1 MTLQRWMRQM
11 LVVLRKELKDGAR
24 DRRALVTLVFSAL
37 FTPAL
42 LGFMMN
48 RIADRQR
55 ELEDVRVPVI
65 GIEHA
70 PALVDWLKQ
79 QAGVEIV
86 PGPANAEDAV
96 RDGEEVVVVILP
108 EFAKKFSAASP
119 AEIRIVSDG
128 SRTTSRPKVQRVRGL
143 LQRYN
148 AEIGSMRLI
157 ARGVTPAIATPLQLQ
172 DVEVSSAQQR
182 AAQVLNFIPLFVVLA
197 AFMGGMQI
205 AMDST
210 AGERERGSLEP
221 LLVNP
226 APRSVFVTGK
236 WLAASV
242 GSIFNVVLTTALSLA
257 MLEYIPL
264 QELGIRF
271 RLDAN
276 LIGGLLAT
284 ALPICFLA
292 PAIQAYASSFARSF
306 KEAQSYMG
314 LLIMVPMIPGMLSTL
329 YPMSDKPW
337 LHPVPIIGQQVLLTA
352 VMGGRPVGVLSF
364 VVAAASTLLLALIL
378 VRMTTVLF
386 RKERII
392 FSR

>member
-1 MTLQRWMRQM
+1 M
-11 LVVLRKELKDGAR
+11 LVVLRKELKDGSR
-24 DRRALVTLVFSAL
+24 DRRALVTLMFSAL

-48 RIADRQR
+48 RLADRQR
-55 ELEDVRVPVI
+55 ELEDVRIPVV
-65 GIEHA
+65 GIQYA
-70 PALVDWLKQ
+70 PALVDWLRQ

-86 PGPANAEDAV
+86 PGPTNAEDAV
-96 RDGEEVVVVILP
+96 RAGEDVVVVISP
-108 EFAKKFSAASP
+108 EFAKKFSTSSP
-119 AEIRIVSDG
+119 AEVRIVSDG
-128 SRTTSRPKVQRVRGL
+128 SKTTSRPKVQRVRGL
-143 LQRYN
+143 FQRYSS
-148 AEIGSMRLI
+148 EVGSMRLV
-157 ARGVTPAIATPLQLQ
+157 ARGVAPSIATPLLLQ

-182 AAQVLNFIPLFVVLA
+182 AAQILTFIPLFVVLA

-236 WLAASV
+236 WLAAAAASMLSV
-242 GSIFNVVLTTALSLA
+242 FLTTALSLA
-257 MLEYIPL
+257 MLDYIPL
-264 QELGIRF
+264 QDLGIRF
-271 RLDAN
+271 RLRPEQV
-276 LIGGLLAT
+276 GGLLAA

-292 PAIQAYASSFARSF
+292 PAIQTYASTFARSF

-314 LLIMVPMIPGMLSTL
+314 MLIMIPMIPGMLSTL
-329 YPMSDKPW
+329 YPLGDKPW
-337 LHPVPIIGQQVLLTA
+337 LHPVPIIGQQVLLTS
-352 VMGGRPVGVLSF
+352 VMGGRPVGIMPF
-364 VVAAASTLLLALIL
+364 VIAAASALAVAVIL

-386 RKERII
+386 RRERII

>member
-1 MTLQRWMRQM
+1 MKLQRWTRQM
-11 LVVLRKELKDGAR
+11 LVVLRKELKDASR
-24 DRRALVTLVFSAL
+24 DRRAVITLLFSAL
-37 FTPAL
+37 FTPLL

-48 RIADRQR
+48 RLADRQR
-55 ELEDVRVPVI
+55 ELEDVKVPVV

-70 PALVDWLKQ
+70 PALVDWLRQ

-86 PGPANAEDAV
+86 PGPENAEEAV
-96 RDGEEVVVVILP
+96 RQGEDIVVVISP
-108 EFAKKFSAASP
+108 EFAKKFSSSSP
-119 AEIRIVSDG
+119 AEIKIVSDG
-128 SRTTSRPKVQRVRGL
+128 SRTTSRPKVQRVRAL
-143 LQRYN
+143 FQRYN

-157 ARGVTPAIATPLQLQ
+157 ARGVTPSIASPLQLQ

-182 AAQVLNFIPLFVVLA
+182 AAQILSFIPLFVVLA

-242 GSIFNVVLTTALSLA
+242 GSMLSVFLTTALALL
-257 MLEYIPL
+257 MLDYIPL

-271 RLDAN
+271 RLGTGQ
-276 LIGGLLAT
+276 IGGLLA
-284 ALPICFLA
+284 AAIPICFLA
-292 PAIQAYASSFARSF
+292 PAIQAYASTFARSF

-314 LLIMVPMIPGMLSTL
+314 MLILLPMLPGLLSTL
-329 YPMSDKPW
+329 YPLGDKPW

-352 VMGGRPVGVLSF
+352 VMGGRAVGIWSF
-364 VVAAASTLLLALIL
+364 VVAAASTLLLSAVL

-386 RKERII
+386 RNERII

>member
-1 MTLQRWMRQM
+1 MTLQRWIRQM
-11 LVVLRKELKDGAR
+11 LVVLRKELKDGSR
-24 DRRALVTLVFSAL
+24 DRRALLTLLFSAM
-37 FTPAL
+37 FAPVL

-48 RIADRQR
+48 RLADRQR
-55 ELEDVRVPVI
+55 ELQDVSVPVV

-70 PALVDWLKQ
+70 PALVDWLTQ

-86 PGPANAEDAV
+86 PGPPDAEAAV
-96 RDGEEVVVVILP
+96 REGEDVVVVISP
-108 EFAKKFSAASP
+108 EFAKKFSSSSP
-119 AEIRIVSDG
+119 AEIKIVSDG

-157 ARGVTPAIATPLQLQ
+157 ARGVTPAISSPLQLQ

-182 AAQVLNFIPLFVVLA
+182 AAQILSFIPLFVVLA

-236 WLAASV
+236 WLAASCGAV
-242 GSIFNVVLTTALSLA
+242 LSVVLTTALSLA
-257 MLEYIPL
+257 MLDYIPL

-271 RLDAN
+271 RLGGQQV
-276 LIGGLLAT
+276 GGLLAA

-292 PAIQAYASSFARSF
+292 PAIQAYASTFARSF

-314 LLIMVPMIPGMLSTL
+314 MLIMVPMIPGMLSTL
-329 YPMSDKPW
+329 YPLGDKPW
-337 LHPVPIIGQQVLLTA
+337 LYPVPIIGQQVLLTA
-352 VMGGRPVGVLSF
+352 VMGGRTVGAWSF
-364 VVAAASTLLLALIL
+364 AVAAASTLLLAVIL

-386 RKERII
+386 RNERII